1 MENLTYVTGIK
12 STGELHLGNYIGAIK
27 PALKMAKEKGSQYYF
42 IADYHSL
49 NAVHDASE
57 LRKSRYQIAA
67 AWIALGL
74 NPDEVIFYNQSD
86 VPEILELQWI
96 LSCVTPKGLLN
107 RAHAYKA
114 LVSENNQNGID
125 IDTGVNMGLFNY
137 PILMAADILI
147 FQANKV
153 PVGKDQVQHIEIARD
168 IADYFNRIYG
178 DTFCLPDYVVE
189 EEGTLLPGLD
199 GRKMSKSYGN
209 TIPLFCEE
217 SELRKKINRIK
228 TDSSLPNEPKDPN
241 ESVLYQLYREF
252 STTQEREGMKRL
264 FRDGVGWGEVK
275 KLLFEVI
282 NRELSESRNRYYE
295 LMDNPEYLNRLL
307 SEGAVKARAVASPM
321 LKDIKKK
328 VGF

>member
-1 MENLTYVTGIK
+1 MKNLTYVTGIK

-27 PALKMAKEKGSQYYF
+27 PALHMAKEKGSHYYF

-49 NAVHDASE
+49 NAVHDAAE
-57 LRKSRYQIAA
+57 LRKSRSQIAA

-74 NPDEVIFYNQSD
+74 NPEEVVFYNQSD

-96 LSCVTPKGLLN
+96 LSCVAPKGLLN

-114 LVSENNQNGID
+114 QVSENSLNGID

-137 PILMAADILI
+137 PILMAADILL
-147 FQANKV
+147 FKANKV

-168 IADYFNRIYG
+168 IAESFNRLYG
-178 DTFCLPDYVVE
+178 DTFRLPEYVIE

-228 TDSSLPNEPKDPN
+228 TDSTSPNEPKDPN

-252 STTQEREGMKRL
+252 SSFQERQEMQRL
-264 FRDGVGWGEVK
+264 FRSGIGWGEVK
-275 KLLFEVI
+275 KLLFAVI
-282 NRELSESRNRYYE
+282 NRELSESRKKYHE
-295 LMDNPEYLNRLL
+295 LMANPEYMDRILID
-307 SEGAVKARAVASPM
+307 GAAKARSFAKPM
-321 LKDIKKK
+321 LKEIKKK
-328 VGF
+328 IGY